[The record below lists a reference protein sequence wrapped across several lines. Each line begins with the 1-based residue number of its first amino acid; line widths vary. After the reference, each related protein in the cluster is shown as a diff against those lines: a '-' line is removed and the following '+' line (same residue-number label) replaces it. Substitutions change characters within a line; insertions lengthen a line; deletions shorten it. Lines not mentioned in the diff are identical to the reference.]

1 MSGVDFKMT
10 KAIKDIVAGYVTLK
24 NRQALQEI
32 REHRQRLLHE
42 SRMHAG
48 SWVSVKNLNSVL
60 QQELDVVEAALNS
73 LPEDA
78 ANPTR

>member
-1 MSGVDFKMT
+1 MT
-10 KAIKDIVAGYVTLK
+10 RAIEDIVAGYVTLK

-32 REHRQRLLHE
+32 REHRQRLLHK

-60 QQELDVVEAALNS
+60 QQDIDVVEAALNG
-73 LPEDA
+73 LQEKTT
-78 ANPTR
+78 NPVS